1 MLFRSILLVGT
12 AFTFPHG
19 VVDDIPAVAALAQSR
34 NLPCHV
40 DACLGGFLLAF
51 AGDAGGDAVPFDFRV
66 PGVTSLS
73 ADLHKY
79 GYAAK
84 GASVVLY
91 RDRIMRKH
99 QFFVATDWPGGI
111 YASPTM
117 AGTRPGGA
125 IAAAW
130 AVMRHLGHD
139 GYVRLTKVVLDTAKR
154 LRDGITAVP
163 GLRLL
168 GDPRHGVIAFEG
180 DGLDVFAVEERM
192 KARGWHLDRLQAPA
206 GLQMIVTPAHVR
218 SADSFLADL
227 AEDTAAVRDG
237 GLTAQAGGA
246 IYGAMITMPD
256 RAFVKDLTLD
266 WLDGLT

>member
-1 MLFRSILLVGT
+1 MLFRS
-12 AFTFPHG
+12 
-19 VVDDIPAVAALAQSR
+19 
-34 NLPCHV
+34 
-40 DACLGGFLLAF
+40 
-51 AGDAGGDAVPFDFRV
+51 
-66 PGVTSLS
+66 
-73 ADLHKY
+73 
-79 GYAAK
+79 
-84 GASVVLY
+84 
-91 RDRIMRKH
+91 
-99 QFFVATDWPGGI
+99 
-111 YASPTM
+111 
-117 AGTRPGGA
+117 
-125 IAAAW
+125 
-130 AVMRHLGHD
+130 
-139 GYVRLTKVVLDTAKR
+139 AKR